1 MKSLLSL
8 LLVALSLP
16 YLALASWGYTDDGS
30 NGSLL
35 VFKVSKTNGDI
46 TSMVYNGVEYNGYQ
60 GKNSQVES
68 GLGTSTVT
76 IQSYSSTA
84 IYPKYNQLF

>member
-1 MKSLLSL
+1 
-8 LLVALSLP
+8 
-16 YLALASWGYTDDGS
+16 
-30 NGSLL
+30 
-35 VFKVSKTNGDI
+35 
-46 TSMVYNGVEYNGYQ
+46 MVYNGVEYNGYQ